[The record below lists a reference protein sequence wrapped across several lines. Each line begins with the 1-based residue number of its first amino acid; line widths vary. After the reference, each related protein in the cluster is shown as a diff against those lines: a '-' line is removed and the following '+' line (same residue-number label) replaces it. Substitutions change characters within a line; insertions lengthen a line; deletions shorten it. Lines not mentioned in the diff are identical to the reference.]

1 MRNHLGRILAVS
13 TAAMLIVSG
22 SAAAQGKS
30 KEQGKSQEKSAK
42 ANKPAKQIAKMKH
55 VDELHDDD
63 RRADRASVRD
73 GNRDI
78 DGRHRDGYGNGVKTP
93 PGLAKKPGGMPP
105 GQYKKRYGTNDGAD
119 ILGGV
124 FRRRGYTV
132 LRIVPAGDSRYVFYR
147 LRDGREQRAVV
158 SPGTD
163 RLRFINVPASL
174 LQEVLT
180 VMY

>member
-1 MRNHLGRILAVS
+1 MRNHLGRILALS
-13 TAAMLIVSG
+13 AAAMLVVSG
-22 SAAAQGKS
+22 SASA
-30 KEQGKSQEKSAK
+30 QGKSQEKANKSAK
-42 ANKPAKQIAKMKH
+42 ANKPAKQMAKMKH
-55 VDELHDDD
+55 VDDLHDDRRGD
-63 RRADRASVRD
+63 RVIVRD

-124 FRRRGYTV
+124 LRRRGYSV
-132 LRIVPAGDSRYVFYR
+132 LRVVPAGDSRYVFYR
-147 LRDGREQRAVV
+147 LRDGSEQRAIV

-163 RLRFINVPASL
+163 RLRFRNVPASL
-174 LQEVLT
+174 LQEVLAA
-180 VMY
+180 MY